1 MTGHTGALN
10 TAAAVRRWQLDDVT
24 LTYVVD
30 GAMSMLPAAFLPAVP
45 ADYWRAHPDEVDAA
59 GHVAMS
65 TGGLLV
71 QRDGHTLL
79 VDTGFGA
86 VQMESPFGGVD
97 CGAFLDTLASLGVAP
112 DDVDVVALTHLHPDH
127 TGWMFTAD
135 AGDPVFPR
143 ATYVLAEAEWS
154 PLAGGA
160 PDADKGIAAIVSG
173 LQRHPRLRLVADGE
187 EVVPGI
193 TALVTPGHSS
203 GHASY
208 VVTTARGA
216 RVVAFGDAFHAPA
229 QLGHPDWGSA
239 PDAEP
244 ARVPGARRRIIDELL
259 DLDTYGFA
267 IHFGDQPFG
276 RVVSDGGVPRW
287 EPVAAPVVAPPPG
300 TNRSAT

>member
-1 MTGHTGALN
+1 MTEHLGALN
-10 TAAAVRRWQLDDVT
+10 TAASVRRWQVDDVT
-24 LTYVVD
+24 FTYVVD
-30 GAMSMLPAAFLPAVP
+30 GGMAMRPDAFLPDVP
-45 ADYWRAHPDEVDAA
+45 ADYWRAHPEEVDAA
-59 GHVAMS
+59 GHIAMS

-86 VQMESPFGGVD
+86 VQMESPFGRVD

-135 AGDPVFPR
+135 AGEPVFPR

-160 PDADKGIAAIVSG
+160 PDADAGIAAIVSG

-187 EVVPGI
+187 EVVPGV

-208 VVTTARGA
+208 VVTTARGK
-216 RVVAFGDAFHAPA
+216 RLVAFGDAFHAPA
-229 QLGHPDWGSA
+229 QLGHPSWGSA

-244 ARVPGARRRIIDELL
+244 TRVPGARRRIIDELL
-259 DLDTYGFA
+259 DADTYGFA

-276 RVVSDGGVPRW
+276 RVVSDGDVPRW
-287 EPVAAPVVAPPPG
+287 QPVAADVVAPPPG
-300 TNRSAT
+300 TSRSVR